1 MAQDIA
7 IETSQAVRTYAIVE
21 DSSTG
26 DALIQHRDRPGG
38 DSIVVGGGDG
48 RCLQW
53 CRQCSS
59 QRSGQELPAVHASPP
74 V

>member
-48 RCLQW
+48 RCL
-53 CRQCSS
+53 
-59 QRSGQELPAVHASPP
+59 
-74 V
+74 